1 MADGCSALGCGL
13 KKHTTPFV
21 LQKHH
26 IVLQLVCFSLSAGA
40 NDFPLV
46 TESNVRIIIGS
57 QAFFTSKAA
66 PLLGLRFLIFE
77 NFMSVDC
84 ATTQQE

>member
-13 KKHTTPFV
+13 KMHTAPFV

-40 NDFPLV
+40 NDFQLV
-46 TESNVRIIIGS
+46 ADSNIRTIIGL

-66 PLLGLRFLIFE
+66 PLLSLSFSIFE
-77 NFMSVDC
+77 NFMYVDC

>member
-13 KKHTTPFV
+13 KMHTAPFV

-40 NDFPLV
+40 NDFQLV
-46 TESNVRIIIGS
+46 ADSNILTIIDL

-66 PLLGLRFLIFE
+66 PLLSLSFSIFE